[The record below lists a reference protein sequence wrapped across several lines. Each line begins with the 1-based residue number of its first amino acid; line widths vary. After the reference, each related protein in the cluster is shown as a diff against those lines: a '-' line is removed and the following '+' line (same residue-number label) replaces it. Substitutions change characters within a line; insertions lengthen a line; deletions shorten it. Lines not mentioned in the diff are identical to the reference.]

1 MPKMMLRKLQ
11 IEMDDTA
18 EQSPG
23 YLEALS
29 QIDEN
34 GKFTSK
40 LIHSQKNQA
49 FDLILTKAEIEK
61 LSSSSDEQSTDDKY
75 SKIHYDHSKFG
86 ENLVNMFLSE
96 NSKTENSWF
105 SIQSSISND
114 NNKLIWKKKSKLAQS
129 GMKTFAELT
138 IQATD
143 IMKAREEMLNE
154 ILKIQSKS
162 IHFENEYN
170 KLKSERDEN
179 LKRMEQMVE
188 DKNALEDR
196 LYR

>member
-1 MPKMMLRKLQ
+1 ML
-11 IEMDDTA
+11 
-18 EQSPG
+18 
-23 YLEALS
+23 
-29 QIDEN
+29 
-34 GKFTSK
+34 
-40 LIHSQKNQA
+40 

-61 LSSSSDEQSTDDKY
+61 LSSSSDEQSTDDEY

>member
-1 MPKMMLRKLQ
+1 MMLRKLQ
-11 IEMDDTA
+11 IESDDTTSSA
-18 EQSPG
+18 GQSPG

-34 GKFTSK
+34 GKITSK
-40 LIHSQKNQA
+40 LIHSPKNQA

-61 LSSSSDEQSTDDKY
+61 LSSSSDEQSTDDEY

-105 SIQSSISND
+105 SIKSSISND

>member
-1 MPKMMLRKLQ
+1 MKKDEIDWWTKFYASQ
-11 IEMDDTA
+11 GADD
-18 EQSPG
+18 E
-23 YLEALS
+23 
-29 QIDEN
+29 
-34 GKFTSK
+34 
-40 LIHSQKNQA
+40 
-49 FDLILTKAEIEK
+49 
-61 LSSSSDEQSTDDKY
+61 Y

-114 NNKLIWKKKSKLAQS
+114 KNKLIWKKKSKLAQS

-138 IQATD
+138 IQATE

-162 IHFENEYN
+162 IHFENEGHV
-170 KLKSERDEN
+170 
-179 LKRMEQMVE
+179 EQVRNSKVIMLVPI
-188 DKNALEDR
+188 
-196 LYR
+196 